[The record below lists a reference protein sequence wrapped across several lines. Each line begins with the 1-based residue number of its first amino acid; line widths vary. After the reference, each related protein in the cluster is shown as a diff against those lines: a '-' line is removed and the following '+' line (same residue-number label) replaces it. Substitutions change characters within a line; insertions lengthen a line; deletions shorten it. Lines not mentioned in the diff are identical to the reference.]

1 MIAQHA
7 DAVSGQI
14 RGIENYRNTLQR
26 KISMLCHI
34 SGPNFF
40 IQAQIPGQTVPSRR
54 QQTIIDTKKL
64 AIMRIRGIYATSD
77 KKMVPYSQGA
87 CVTGVGR

>member
-26 KISMLCHI
+26 KISMPRHI

-40 IQAQIPGQTVPSRR
+40 IQVQIPGQTVPSRR
-54 QQTIIDTKKL
+54 QQTSIDTKKL
-64 AIMRIRGIYATSD
+64 AIMRTLGIYATSD
-77 KKMVPYSQGA
+77 KKMVPYWQGA
-87 CVTGVGR
+87 CATGFGR